1 MFQDFFGFFLNN
13 NKNYKNND
21 YEHNFKI
28 DKGIKKEEV
37 YPKYE
42 DEEDKQL
49 QLALKQSEEEEN
61 LRKERERKRK
71 EEEEYQ
77 LALKESEKL
86 YYDNNNN
93 NNNAMDE
100 INNNNDNNK
109 EIKEGKLDDN
119 NKEQKEKIFGNDK
132 EKEEEFDEQY
142 GKCPITYEYMEN
154 PVLSPSGIYYEKSA
168 IINWIE
174 KHHIDPMT
182 RERLTVD
189 MLIEDEDYKKKIIE
203 YRKKYNK

>member
-1 MFQDFFGFFLNN
+1 MIQDFFSFFLND

-21 YEHNFKI
+21 YEHNFRI
-28 DKGIKKEEV
+28 DKGIKKIEI
-37 YPKYE
+37 YPKDE

-86 YYDNNNN
+86 YYGNNNN
-93 NNNAMDE
+93 NNNAMNE
-100 INNNNDNNK
+100 INDKNDNNK
-109 EIKEGKLDDN
+109 GQKGK
-119 NKEQKEKIFGNDK
+119 IYGNDK
-132 EKEEEFDEQY
+132 DKEEEFDEQY

-174 KHHIDPMT
+174 KHNIDPMT

-203 YRKKYNK
+203 YRKKFNK

>member
-1 MFQDFFGFFLNN
+1 MIQDFFDLFLND
-13 NKNYKNND
+13 KINYRNND

-28 DKGIKKEEV
+28 DKGIKKKEE
-37 YPKYE
+37 YPKDE

-61 LRKERERKRK
+61 LRKEREIKRK

-77 LALKESEKL
+77 LAIKESEKL
-86 YYDNNNN
+86 YYGNNHNI
-93 NNNAMDE
+93 NAMDQ
-100 INNNNDNNK
+100 INNNNK
-109 EIKEGKLDDN
+109 EIKKGELDDSS
-119 NKEQKEKIFGNDK
+119 KEKKEHFSENDK

-174 KHHIDPMT
+174 KHKIDPIT

-203 YRKKYNK
+203 YRKKFNK

>member
-1 MFQDFFGFFLNN
+1 MIQDFFGLFLNN
-13 NKNYKNND
+13 KNNYRNND

-28 DKGIKKEEV
+28 DKGIKKEEE
-37 YPKYE
+37 YPKDE

-86 YYDNNNN
+86 YYGNNNN
-93 NNNAMDE
+93 NNNSMNE
-100 INNNNDNNK
+100 INDKNDNNK
-109 EIKEGKLDDN
+109 GQKGK
-119 NKEQKEKIFGNDK
+119 IYGNDK
-132 EKEEEFDEQY
+132 DKEEEFDEQY

-174 KHHIDPMT
+174 KHNIDPMT

-203 YRKKYNK
+203 YRKKFNK